1 MNYIDVGIIIFIA
14 LLGFNGFK
22 QGLIKSSFNFLGLLL
37 GVVIASYVSVE
48 FGGFIGG
55 LIGIDSASINTTI
68 GFGLIILLSYVWFS
82 VMGIL
87 ISKMFYLENGVMSVL
102 NKAFGFIFVCGTS
115 FLFLSFLVFFISKID
130 FINEKLVPK
139 ARANSQM
146 YVSMINTASWI
157 FNLKGVQ
164 DTIENMNEIIENPA
178 TSSLDSTEAIENIK
192 NSVKEIQDKASTAI
206 LK

>member
-146 YVSMINTASWI
+146 
-157 FNLKGVQ
+157 
-164 DTIENMNEIIENPA
+164 
-178 TSSLDSTEAIENIK
+178 
-192 NSVKEIQDKASTAI
+192 
-206 LK
+206 